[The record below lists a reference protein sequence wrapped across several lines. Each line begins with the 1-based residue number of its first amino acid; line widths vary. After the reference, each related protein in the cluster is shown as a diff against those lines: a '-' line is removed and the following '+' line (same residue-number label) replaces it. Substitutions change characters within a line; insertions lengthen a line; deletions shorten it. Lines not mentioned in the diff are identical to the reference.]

1 MIVADAPS
9 VPADTAKAVLIPF
22 ALVTLIWS
30 STWIVIRDQLGS
42 VPPSWSVCYRFLLAG
57 IAMAIFARLR
67 GVSLRIGGAGMLFA
81 GLLGTAQF
89 VLNFNFV
96 YRAEQHLTSG
106 VVAVVYAMLLI
117 PNSLLAF
124 LAFRQPVTRGFIV
137 GSAIATAGIVMMLVH
152 EYRAADVAPDAILL
166 GAAFSI
172 LGLLSASAANVMQGT
187 EIARRLPMMAVLTWA
202 MLIGAAIDAVFAWVT
217 AGAPVIEWRLGYL
230 AGIAYLGIAGS
241 VVTFPLYFR
250 LIQTIG
256 AGRAAY
262 TSVLIPV
269 IAMLISTLFEGYRW
283 TGFAAPGALLA
294 VAGMVV
300 ALRSKKA

>member
-81 GLLGTAQF
+81 SLLGTAQF

-187 EIARRLPMMAVLTWA
+187 KIARRLPMMAVLAWA
-202 MLIGAAIDAVFAWVT
+202 MLIGAAINAVFAWVT
-217 AGAPVIEWRLGYL
+217 AGPPVIEWRLGYL